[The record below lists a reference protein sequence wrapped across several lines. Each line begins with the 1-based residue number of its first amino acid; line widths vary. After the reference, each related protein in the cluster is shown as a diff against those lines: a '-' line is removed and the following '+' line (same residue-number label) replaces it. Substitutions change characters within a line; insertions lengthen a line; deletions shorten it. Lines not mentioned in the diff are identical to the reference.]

1 MSMDTMPPQP
11 GPVQPGPARLR
22 GWVKAVFI
30 LSLVLN
36 FLVIGMVSGA
46 VIGHRRNLPPPPM
59 LERESGA
66 GDAFTL
72 GPLSGAFTREDRAAM
87 RRAAEGRGTDFPA
100 MSAAIRGDFARLE
113 AALAGES
120 FDEAAVRAVLAE
132 MRARTLKRMDLGE
145 EVMLA
150 RLRTM
155 SAEER
160 QAFTGRLRKGLE
172 RFERHLDD
180 GPRRPGD
187 KPADKDD
194 D

>member
-1 MSMDTMPPQP
+1 MSMNTTPPQP
-11 GPVQPGPARLR
+11 GPVQPGPARPR
-22 GWVKAVFI
+22 GWVKVVFI

-36 FLVIGMVSGA
+36 FLVIGVVSGA
-46 VIGHRRNLPPPPM
+46 VIGHRRNLPPPPVM
-59 LERESGA
+59 ERENA

-100 MSAAIRGDFARLE
+100 MSAAIRADFVQLE

-132 MRARTLKRMDLGE
+132 MRARTLRRMDLGE

-150 RLRTM
+150 RLRAM

-180 GPRRPGD
+180 GPRRPGGKD
-187 KPADKDD
+187 DGKDD